1 MKKTEQ
7 LIIKTFLELVEETTL
22 DKITI
27 QEIADQCGI
36 NRNTFYYHFADIYSL
51 IETIFKDHL
60 ATIEQMFEDGASWS
74 ECSEKALKFLVEN
87 RRAIRHIAFSMS
99 RNQLDHYLFVVFKKI
114 FTEYLLDNFIV
125 DISDEK
131 FDDLI
136 LFYTYAIMGCINH
149 NFIENNNDIELE
161 ELLDKFNTTLLM
173 TNPLKARSSLN
184 GRLLFSCLYD

>member
-1 MKKTEQ
+1 MKKTEE
-7 LIIKTFLELVEETTL
+7 LIINTFLELVEEKTL

-27 QEIADQCGI
+27 QDIADQCGI
-36 NRNTFYYHFADIYSL
+36 NRNTFYYHFDDIYSL
-51 IETIFKDHL
+51 IETIFKNRL
-60 ATIEQMFEDGASWS
+60 NTIEIMFEDGASWD
-74 ECSEKALKFLVEN
+74 ECSKVAVNFLIEN

-99 RNQLDHYLFVVFKKI
+99 HSQLDHYLFVVFKKI

-136 LFYTYAIMGCINH
+136 LFYTYAIMGCIDH

-161 ELLDKFNTTLLM
+161 ALLDKFNTTLLM
-173 TNPLKARSSLN
+173 TNPLKASKQSR
-184 GRLLFSCLYD
+184 

>member
-1 MKKTEQ
+1 MV
-7 LIIKTFLELVEETTL
+7 I
-22 DKITI
+22 
-27 QEIADQCGI
+27 
-36 NRNTFYYHFADIYSL
+36 S
-51 IETIFKDHL
+51 
-60 ATIEQMFEDGASWS
+60 
-74 ECSEKALKFLVEN
+74 
-87 RRAIRHIAFSMS
+87 
-99 RNQLDHYLFVVFKKI
+99 KI

-173 TNPLKARSSLN
+173 TNPLKSSK
-184 GRLLFSCLYD
+184 

>member
-7 LIIKTFLELVEETTL
+7 LIIKTFLELVDEKSL

-27 QEIADQCGI
+27 QDIADQCGI
-36 NRNTFYYHFADIYSL
+36 NRNTFYYHFDDIYSL
-51 IETIFKDHL
+51 IEQIFKARL
-60 ATIEQMFEDGASWS
+60 NTIETMFEEGASWD
-74 ECSEKALKFLVEN
+74 ECSKVAVNFLIEN

-99 RNQLDHYLFVVFKKI
+99 RSQLDHYLFVVFKKI

-131 FDDLI
+131 FDNLI
-136 LFYTYAIMGCINH
+136 LFYTYAIMGCIDH

-173 TNPLKARSSLN
+173 TNPLKASKQTH
-184 GRLLFSCLYD
+184 

>member
-7 LIIKTFLELVEETTL
+7 LIIKTFLKLVENKPL

-27 QEIADQCGI
+27 QDIADECGI
-36 NRNTFYYHFADIYSL
+36 NRNTFYYHFSDIYSL
-51 IETIFKDHL
+51 IESAFNDHVS
-60 ATIEQMFEDGASWS
+60 TIEKMFEEGASWS
-74 ECSEKALKFLVEN
+74 ECSKVALNFLVEN

-99 RNQLDHYLFVVFKKI
+99 RTQLDHYLFAVFKRI

-136 LFYTYAIMGCINH
+136 LFYTYAMIGFIDH
-149 NFIENNNDIELE
+149 NFIENSNDIELE
-161 ELLDKFNTTLLM
+161 ELLYKFNTILLM
-173 TNPLKARSSLN
+173 TNPLKASKQS
-184 GRLLFSCLYD
+184 

>member
-7 LIIKTFLELVEETTL
+7 MIIDTFLKLVEEKTL

-27 QEIADQCGI
+27 NDIADGCGI
-36 NRNTFYYHFADIYSL
+36 NRNTFYYHFDDIYSL
-51 IETIFKDHL
+51 IEQIFKARL
-60 ATIEQMFEDGASWS
+60 NTIETMFEEGASWD
-74 ECSEKALKFLVEN
+74 ECSKVAVNFLIEN

-99 RNQLDHYLFVVFKKI
+99 RSQLDHYLFVVFKKI

-136 LFYTYAIMGCINH
+136 LFYTYAVIGCIVH
-149 NFIENNNDIELE
+149 NFIENNNDIDLEQLLE
-161 ELLDKFNTTLLM
+161 EFKTTLLI
-173 TNPLKARSSLN
+173 TNPLKASKQSH
-184 GRLLFSCLYD
+184 

>member
-7 LIIKTFLELVEETTL
+7 MIIDTFLKLVEEKTL

-27 QEIADQCGI
+27 QDIADQCGI
-36 NRNTFYYHFADIYSL
+36 NRNTFYYHFDDIYSL
-51 IETIFKDHL
+51 IETIFKNRL
-60 ATIEQMFEDGASWS
+60 NTIEIMFEDGASWD
-74 ECSEKALKFLVEN
+74 ECSKVAVNFLIEN

-99 RNQLDHYLFVVFKKI
+99 RSQLDHYLFVVFKKI

-136 LFYTYAIMGCINH
+136 LFYTYAVIGCIVH
-149 NFIENNNDIELE
+149 NFIENNNDIDLEQLLE
-161 ELLDKFNTTLLM
+161 EFKTTLLI
-173 TNPLKARSSLN
+173 TNPLKASKQSH
-184 GRLLFSCLYD
+184 

>member
-1 MKKTEQ
+1 MKYGVNIKKTEQ
-7 LIIKTFLELVEETTL
+7 LIIKTFLELVEEKTL

-27 QEIADQCGI
+27 QDIADQCGI

-99 RNQLDHYLFVVFKKI
+99 RN
-114 FTEYLLDNFIV
+114 
-125 DISDEK
+125 
-131 FDDLI
+131 
-136 LFYTYAIMGCINH
+136 
-149 NFIENNNDIELE
+149 
-161 ELLDKFNTTLLM
+161 
-173 TNPLKARSSLN
+173 
-184 GRLLFSCLYD
+184 

>member
-7 LIIKTFLELVEETTL
+7 LIIKTFLELVEEKTL

-27 QEIADQCGI
+27 QDIADQCGI

-114 FTEYLLDNFIV
+114 FTKYLLDNFIV

-136 LFYTYAIMGCINH
+136 LFYTYAIMGCIDH

-173 TNPLKARSSLN
+173 TNPLKTSK
-184 GRLLFSCLYD
+184 

>member
-1 MKKTEQ
+1 
-7 LIIKTFLELVEETTL
+7 
-22 DKITI
+22 
-27 QEIADQCGI
+27 
-36 NRNTFYYHFADIYSL
+36 
-51 IETIFKDHL
+51 
-60 ATIEQMFEDGASWS
+60 
-74 ECSEKALKFLVEN
+74 
-87 RRAIRHIAFSMS
+87 MS

-149 NFIENNNDIELE
+149 NFIENNDIELE

-173 TNPLKARSSLN
+173 TNPLKSSK
-184 GRLLFSCLYD
+184 

>member
-7 LIIKTFLELVEETTL
+7 MIIDAFLKLVEEKTL

-27 QEIADQCGI
+27 QDIADGCGI
-36 NRNTFYYHFADIYSL
+36 NRNTFYYHFDDIYSL
-51 IETIFKDHL
+51 IEQIFKARL
-60 ATIEQMFEDGASWS
+60 NTIETMFEEGASWD
-74 ECSEKALKFLVEN
+74 ECSKVAVNFLIEN

-99 RNQLDHYLFVVFKKI
+99 RSQLDHYLFVVFKKI

-136 LFYTYAIMGCINH
+136 LFYTYAVIGCIVH
-149 NFIENNNDIELE
+149 NFIENNNDIDLEQLLE
-161 ELLDKFNTTLLM
+161 EFKTTLSI
-173 TNPLKARSSLN
+173 TNPLKASKQSH
-184 GRLLFSCLYD
+184 